1 MIDPADSLTQ
11 PLSVTIP
18 VPIRVVIDMQQ
29 QIIEAAL
36 VQDLLG
42 DWFLTQKITGKSTS
56 GKLLAQSRQRSTLVN
71 NQDEGVLMLD
81 ALVKQHEKAGGKL
94 RSNLA
99 CVPPVC

>member
-18 VPIRVVIDMQQ
+18 IPIRVVIDTQQ
-29 QIIEAAL
+29 QVIEASL

-42 DWFLTQKITGKSTS
+42 DWFLTQKTTGKSTS
-56 GKLLAQSRQRSTLVN
+56 GKLLAQSRQRSTLVS

-81 ALVKQHEKAGGKL
+81 ALVKQHEKAGGRL
-94 RSNLA
+94 RSNQ
-99 CVPPVC
+99 VDIFPVR